1 MSHPA
6 TEIRPVAKAG
16 RTTPS
21 PIHGYLETLHR
32 RLLAERSGAVA
43 TYIPELAKADP
54 ESLAICLVTV
64 DGHVYAVGDSDTPFT
79 IQSMSKP
86 FTYGHALKVHGPD
99 HVLARVGVEPT
110 GESFN
115 AIVLDEVNNRP
126 YNPMVNAGAIAVAGM
141 MPGAD
146 AAAREAGLLDLFS
159 RLAGRPLSLDAAV
172 YRSESETGHRNR
184 AIAYMMLSG
193 GMMDGEPE
201 AVLDLY
207 FRQCSVL
214 VTARDMAVMA
224 ATLAHRGTNPLTGV
238 AVYEPEQVREVL
250 TVMNTCGMYNY
261 AGQWAHEVGLPAK
274 SGVSG
279 GIIAVIPGEAGIAV
293 YSPRLDALGNSVRGI
308 AACRELSR
316 HFNLHA
322 FSDRTTT
329 RDVVR
334 RTYTAADI
342 GSKRIRSSAQRAL
355 LAELGRRIAVIELQ
369 GGLFFGATELA
380 VRRLSEAAAEAEHVI
395 LDFRRVGFAD
405 RAAIELI
412 MDALGSL
419 ADGPCRL
426 VCTGLTDQG
435 ALASLH
441 AAMQA
446 APALCTAADVDT
458 ALEAAEEAVLA
469 GYYETRD
476 TTKYAF
482 AAIDLLQGLDD
493 DAYGLLEHIVSVFH
507 FEPGQKILTQ
517 GDEANAL
524 FVIVRGSVSVT
535 VDLPGG
541 QRRRIGSIGPGH
553 SFGEMALVD
562 GGRRTANVHADERVI
577 AYGFSIDGLNTVSKE
592 RPEVLVTILRNI
604 VSSLAG
610 RLRLANEEIRN
621 LE

>member
-1 MSHPA
+1 
-6 TEIRPVAKAG
+6 
-16 RTTPS
+16 
-21 PIHGYLETLHR
+21 
-32 RLLAERSGAVA
+32 
-43 TYIPELAKADP
+43 
-54 ESLAICLVTV
+54 
-64 DGHVYAVGDSDTPFT
+64 
-79 IQSMSKP
+79 MSKP
-86 FTYGHALKVHGPD
+86 FTYGQALRVHGAD
-99 HVLARVGVEPT
+99 HVLERVGVEPT

-115 AIVLDEVNNRP
+115 AIVLDEANNRP
-126 YNPMVNAGAIAVAGM
+126 YNPMVNAGAIAVAAM

-146 AAAREAGLLDLFS
+146 KAAREAGLLDLFS
-159 RLAGRPLSLDAAV
+159 RLAGRTLSLDEAV

-184 AIAYMMLSG
+184 AIAYMMLSA
-193 GMMDGEPE
+193 GMIEGDPE

-224 ATLAHRGTNPLTGV
+224 ATLAHRGTNPLTDV
-238 AVYEPEQVREVL
+238 SVYEPEQVREVL

-274 SGVSG
+274 SGVCG

-334 RTYTAADI
+334 RTYTAAEI

-355 LAELGRRIAVIELQ
+355 LAELGKRIAVIELQ

-380 VRRLSEAAAEAEHVI
+380 VRRLGETAAEADHVI
-395 LDFRRVGFAD
+395 IDFRRVGFAD

-412 MDALGSL
+412 TGALGSL
-419 ADGPCRL
+419 GDGPCRL
-426 VCTGLTDQG
+426 VCTGLNDHR
-435 ALASLH
+435 ALVALQ
-441 AAMQA
+441 AAMPS
-446 APALCTAADVDT
+446 APSLRFAADIDT
-458 ALEAAEEAVLA
+458 ALEAAEEAVLS

-482 AAIDLLQGLDD
+482 GAIDLLRGLDE
-493 DAYGLLEHIVSVFH
+493 DAYRLLEHIVSVFH
-507 FEPGQKILTQ
+507 FEPGQQILTQ

-610 RLRLANEEIRN
+610 RLKLANEEIRN